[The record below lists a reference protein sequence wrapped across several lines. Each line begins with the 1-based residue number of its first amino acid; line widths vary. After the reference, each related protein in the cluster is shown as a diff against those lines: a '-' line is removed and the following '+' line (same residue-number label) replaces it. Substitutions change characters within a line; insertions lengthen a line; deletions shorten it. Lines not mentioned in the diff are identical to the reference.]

1 MADATGG
8 NKGGAARTAPRG
20 RSPRLSQTTPNQVAT
35 THSPASPQTALQ
47 GLEGNRTSME
57 ASTQTHSFP
66 VSSPSLDTTSI
77 PEAPSN
83 SETQVNAEV
92 SSSPDCTPPV
102 LRAPPLANSPA
113 STNVCRTSPKESSS
127 MRQGVSLPDRT
138 SPTRRSPR
146 LSQQSPGPEDNS
158 MPSEAD
164 MPTTNSRLYQL
175 IIRPIVKSAISQRD
189 TPGETLNDIV
199 VNGSSFTDIL
209 NKVWELFCSRIKGRA
224 VKRDEEW
231 SVVVPDMQD
240 WSKVMQFKSK
250 RHVVDSTKSE
260 QAWNSWLHST
270 IKLLIYE
277 YGVAITTVPALADFK
292 RACIVPLATD
302 RAGATAEKSLQKIV
316 ETLQQRWDPT
326 FDGSAV
332 VWRMWANHLTRNL
345 NRSAWDAAIDQPP
358 PEYIAR
364 QLRASNSHLEQHISN
379 MSRSA
384 NLALDCVK
392 AAMATNQRLRQD

>member
-1 MADATGG
+1 MAGATGG
-8 NKGGAARTAPRG
+8 NEGGAARTAPRG
-20 RSPRLSQTTPNQVAT
+20 RVLGKRSNRTPPCPAGSPRRRSPQLAQTTPNQVET

-57 ASTQTHSFP
+57 ASIQSHSSP
-66 VSSPSLDTTSI
+66 ISSPSLDTTSS
-77 PEAPSN
+77 PEVPSN

-92 SSSPDCTPPV
+92 SSSPDCTPLV
-102 LRAPPLANSPA
+102 LRAPQLANA
-113 STNVCRTSPKESSS
+113 TTSTNVCRTSPRESSS
-127 MRQGVSLPDRT
+127 MRQGVSRPDRT

-146 LSQQSPGPEDNS
+146 LSQQSPGHEDNS

-164 MPTTNSRLYQL
+164 MPTTNFRLYQL
-175 IIRPIVKSAISQRD
+175 IIRPIVKSAIGQRD
-189 TPGETLNDIV
+189 TSGETLDDIV
-199 VNGSSFTDIL
+199 GNGSSFTDLL

-250 RHVVDSTKSE
+250 RHIVDSTKSE
-260 QAWNSWLHST
+260 QAWNSWPHSVRGQT

-277 YGVAITTVPALADFK
+277 YGAAITTVPTLVDFK

-302 RAGATAEKSLQKIV
+302 RAGATAEESLQEIV
-316 ETLQQRWDPT
+316 ERLQQRWDPM

-345 NRSAWDAAIDQPP
+345 N
-358 PEYIAR
+358 
-364 QLRASNSHLEQHISN
+364 
-379 MSRSA
+379 
-384 NLALDCVK
+384 
-392 AAMATNQRLRQD
+392 